1 MSAGRRAPQPAP
13 ASDGFVAAR
22 RDPEFMAPED
32 FEKLMWAKLLPQ
44 NEEYQRNR
52 RAAIPV

>member
-1 MSAGRRAPQPAP
+1 
-13 ASDGFVAAR
+13 
-22 RDPEFMAPED
+22 MAPED